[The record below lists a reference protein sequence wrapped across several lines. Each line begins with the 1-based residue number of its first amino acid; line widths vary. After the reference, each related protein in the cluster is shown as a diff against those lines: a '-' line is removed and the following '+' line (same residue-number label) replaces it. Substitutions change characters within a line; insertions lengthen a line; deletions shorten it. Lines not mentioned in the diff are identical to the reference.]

1 MERMEVDQCACAAPG
16 GGGTS
21 LRRSNSAPMIP
32 HLSDSSLHFQSC
44 GNRCRRSSVSLNLG
58 CPGLSFPLSPF
69 QLSASHVDHFSTLQ
83 GDGQDAFLRGRPQ
96 SREAPAA
103 LETSVPWPQSC
114 HVVPC
119 YSQPL
124 SPCLGIP
131 EEKRRCRSRFTTQET
146 VHSWSPWTREPGPPS
161 YQLYNSPKLLC
172 DQQFGKNLSAIAV
185 LGVRQCQSQ
194 QHYASLPCPSGP
206 LSPPDGM

>member
-114 HVVPC
+114 HV
-119 YSQPL
+119 PL
-124 SPCLGIP
+124 SGHKTGITSSSSP
-131 EEKRRCRSRFTTQET
+131 LLRFPRSHVTL
-146 VHSWSPWTREPGPPS
+146 S
-161 YQLYNSPKLLC
+161 
-172 DQQFGKNLSAIAV
+172 LSAPA
-185 LGVRQCQSQ
+185 LG
-194 QHYASLPCPSGP
+194 SLKRKVT
-206 LSPPDGM
+206 L